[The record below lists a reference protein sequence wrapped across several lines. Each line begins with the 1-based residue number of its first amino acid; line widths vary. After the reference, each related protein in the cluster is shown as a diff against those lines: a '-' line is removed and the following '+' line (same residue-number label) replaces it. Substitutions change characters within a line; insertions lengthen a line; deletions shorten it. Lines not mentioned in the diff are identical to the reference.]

1 MVGMLVARTVLV
13 MVEWM
18 AGVMAANWVAKKADE
33 WAVKTV
39 DWMVAESVVLMA
51 VLLARQWVERMV
63 APMVV
68 SMAGTMVALKVVT
81 KAEQ

>member
-1 MVGMLVARTVLV
+1 MVGSLVGMLVARTVLV

-39 DWMVAESVVLMA
+39 DWMVA
-51 VLLARQWVERMV
+51 
-63 APMVV
+63 PMVV
-68 SMAGTMVALKVVT
+68 SMAGTMVALQVVT
-81 KAEQ
+81 KVEQ